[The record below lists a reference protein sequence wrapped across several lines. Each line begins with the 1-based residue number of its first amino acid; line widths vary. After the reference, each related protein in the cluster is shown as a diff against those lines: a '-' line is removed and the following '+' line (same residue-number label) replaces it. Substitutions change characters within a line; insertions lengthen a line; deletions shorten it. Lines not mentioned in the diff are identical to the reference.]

1 MNSHSHRAGADSD
14 ASRLA
19 YILEVLERPDPDAAV
34 RAAGMALARARDAGS
49 GGLRQQ
55 HLAEAQAHIARIDPR
70 RQGRAVQQLQGQV
83 LALQGR
89 RGDTRLAHVTPGEVV
104 IPQRLQT
111 PAVMG
116 YLAAAARAAGLD
128 PRSLL
133 VGHPAGKI
141 NPRTGQQEFWSIIGA
156 SDDEDNPG
164 WDVTGDEGDFDPG
177 DYDGWDGGEGPD
189 GGSDGPIETV
199 TVTAPRDHTD
209 SFWQNLNPISSA
221 NAANDPPG
229 PYPSNQ
235 QIYRGIF
242 APSDPDVIKG
252 LSDENLYHYQHRLEA
267 ERAFQ
272 KIFQYGMGK
281 YAGPLGEA
289 GASSAFRDLDP
300 IFSLYAAEFARRGLQ
315 YP

>member
-1 MNSHSHRAGADSD
+1 MSSHLHRASADSD

-55 HLAEAQAHIARIDPR
+55 HLAEAQAHIARLDPR

-133 VGHPAGKI
+133 VGHPRGRV
-141 NPRTGQQEFWSIIGA
+141 NPRTGQQEFWSVQGA

-164 WDVTGDEGDFDPG
+164 WDVTGDEGDFDLG
-177 DYDGWDGGEGPD
+177 DYGQGGGGEGP
-189 GGSDGPIETV
+189 GGGESPADSPETNLPPPQYGPWGHWNQPTTEPSNTRPPPPPAGPYGTIIQPTAQQPTDTHQPPDTNGPWADGPIFGY
-199 TVTAPRDHTD
+199 R
-209 SFWQNLNPISSA
+209 FWP
-221 NAANDPPG
+221 
-229 PYPSNQ
+229 
-235 QIYRGIF
+235 
-242 APSDPDVIKG
+242 
-252 LSDENLYHYQHRLEA
+252 
-267 ERAFQ
+267 
-272 KIFQYGMGK
+272 
-281 YAGPLGEA
+281 
-289 GASSAFRDLDP
+289 
-300 IFSLYAAEFARRGLQ
+300 
-315 YP
+315 